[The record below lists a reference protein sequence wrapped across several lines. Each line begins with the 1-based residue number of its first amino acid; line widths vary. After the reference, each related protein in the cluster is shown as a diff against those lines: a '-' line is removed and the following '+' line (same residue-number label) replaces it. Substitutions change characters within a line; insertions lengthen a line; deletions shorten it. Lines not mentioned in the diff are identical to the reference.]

1 MQAVTTHA
9 MALSRRHFLKTGA
22 MGGMLLATGS
32 AAALLTGCAQAQP
45 ATGYV
50 YLRKAELTVLRAVI
64 PSVLAGTLPE
74 GKARPAALDK
84 ALASLDQL
92 LANSSVAV
100 GDQIHQLFALLSMAP
115 TRIAMAGVW
124 SDWPDASSED
134 IEAFLLR
141 WRDSRLELLRGAY
154 LGLCKIINV
163 AWYLLPE
170 SYAAVG
176 YSAPVRTI

>member
-1 MQAVTTHA
+1 MTLQAT
-9 MALSRRHFLKTGA
+9 ALSRRHFLKTGA

-32 AAALLTGCAQAQP
+32 AAALLTGCTQAQP
-45 ATGYV
+45 SAGFV
-50 YLRKAELTVLRAVI
+50 YLRDAELKVLRAVI
-64 PSVLAGTLPE
+64 PSVLAGTLPD
-74 GKARPAALDK
+74 GKDRPAAIDK
-84 ALASLDQL
+84 TLLSLDQL
-92 LANSSVAV
+92 LANSSIAV

-124 SDWPDASSED
+124 SDWPDASPAD

>member
-1 MQAVTTHA
+1 MTLQAA
-9 MALSRRHFLKTGA
+9 ALSRRHFLKTGA
-22 MGGMLLATGS
+22 LGGMLLATGS
-32 AAALLTGCAQAQP
+32 TAALLTGCAQAQP

-50 YLRKAELTVLRAVI
+50 FLRDAEITVLRAVI
-64 PSVLAGTLPE
+64 HSVLAGSLPE
-74 GKARPAALDK
+74 GKAQPAAMNHVLK
-84 ALASLDQL
+84 SLDAL
-92 LANSSVAV
+92 LANSSIAV
-100 GDQIHQLFALLSMAP
+100 NDQIHQLFALLSMAP

-124 SDWPDASSED
+124 SDWPDASRAD
-134 IEAFLLR
+134 IDAFLLR
-141 WRDSRLELLRGAY
+141 WRDSRLGLLRGAY

>member
-1 MQAVTTHA
+1 MQEVMSQAT
-9 MALSRRHFLKTGA
+9 ALSRRQFLKTGA
-22 MGGMLLATGS
+22 MGSMLLATGS

-45 ATGYV
+45 ATGFV
-50 YLRKAELTVLRAVI
+50 YLREAELKVLRAVI

-74 GKARPAALDK
+74 GKARAAALNK
-84 ALASLDQL
+84 TLLSLDQL
-92 LANSSVAV
+92 LATSSIAV

-124 SDWPDASSED
+124 SDWPDASPAD
-134 IEAFLLR
+134 IDAFLLR

>member
-1 MQAVTTHA
+1 MTLQATT
-9 MALSRRHFLKTGA
+9 LSRRHFLKTGA
-22 MGGMLLATGS
+22 MGSMLLATGS

-50 YLRKAELTVLRAVI
+50 FLRDAEITVLRAVI

-74 GKARPAALDK
+74 GKGQAVALNNSLK
-84 ALASLDQL
+84 SLDQL
-92 LANSSVAV
+92 LANSSIAV

-124 SDWPDASSED
+124 SDWPDASRVD
-134 IEAFLLR
+134 VDAFLLR

-154 LGLCKIINV
+154 LGLSKIINV

>member
-1 MQAVTTHA
+1 MQAVTTQA
-9 MALSRRHFLKTGA
+9 TALSRRQFLKTGTL
-22 MGGMLLATGS
+22 GGMLLATGS
-32 AAALLTGCAQAQP
+32 ATALLTGCAQAQP
-45 ATGYV
+45 AAGFV
-50 YLRKAELTVLRAVI
+50 FLRDAELKVLRAVT
-64 PSVLAGTLPE
+64 PVVLAGTLPE
-74 GKARPAALDK
+74 GQGREAALDK
-84 ALASLDQL
+84 TLLSLDQL

-100 GDQIHQLFALLSMAP
+100 GDQIHQLFGLLSMAP

-124 SDWPDASSED
+124 SDWPDASPAD

>member
-1 MQAVTTHA
+1 MTLQAT
-9 MALSRRHFLKTGA
+9 ALSRRHFLKTGA

-32 AAALLTGCAQAQP
+32 ATALLTGCSQAQP
-45 ATGYV
+45 ASGYV
-50 YLRKAELTVLRAVI
+50 YLRDAELKVLRAVV

-74 GKARPAALDK
+74 GKARASALDK
-84 ALASLDQL
+84 MLLSLDQL
-92 LANSSVAV
+92 LATSSIAV

-124 SDWPDASSED
+124 SDWPDASPAD
-134 IEAFLLR
+134 IDAFLLR

-163 AWYLLPE
+163 SWYLLPE